1 MDFDTKKIMDDLE
14 AQADKNHADLRIE
27 MMQYTVEWRAMR
39 KLKEFSDKIEKLE
52 HELMIEKS
60 QADAWNKA
68 FIAELKENVALKA
81 QLLKDEVK

>member
-27 MMQYTVEWRAMR
+27 MMQYTVEWRAAR
-39 KLKEFSDKIEKLE
+39 KLRELSEKVSHLE
-52 HELMIEKS
+52 YQLLIAES

-68 FIAELKENVALKA
+68 FIEELRTNVALKA
-81 QLLKDEVK
+81 QLLKDDVK

>member
-60 QADAWNKA
+60 QSDAWNKA

-81 QLLKDEVK
+81 QLLRDEVK

>member
-27 MMQYTVEWRAMR
+27 MMPYTVEWRAAR

-52 HELMIEKS
+52 HELMIAES

-68 FIAELKENVALKA
+68 FIEELRLNVALKA

>member
-27 MMQYTVEWRAMR
+27 MMQYTVEWRAAR
-39 KLKEFSDKIEKLE
+39 KLKELSDKIEKLE
-52 HELMIEKS
+52 HELLIEKS

-68 FIAELKENVALKA
+68 FIEELRMNVALKA

>member
-1 MDFDTKKIMDDLE
+1 MDFDTRKIMDDLE

-27 MMQYTVEWRAMR
+27 MMQYTVEWRAAR
-39 KLKEFSDKIEKLE
+39 KLKQFSDKIDKLE
-52 HELMIEKS
+52 HELLIEKS

>member
-68 FIAELKENVALKA
+68 FIEELRMNVALKA

>member
-1 MDFDTKKIMDDLE
+1 MDFDTKKIIDDLE
-14 AQADKNHADLRIE
+14 AQSVKSHPDLK
-27 MMQYTVEWRAMR
+27 MAMLPYCLEWRAMK

-52 HELMIEKS
+52 HELLIEKS

>member
-27 MMQYTVEWRAMR
+27 MMQYTVEWRAAR
-39 KLKEFSDKIEKLE
+39 KLKEFSDKIKKLE

-81 QLLKDEVK
+81 QMLKDEVK